1 MNNGKVGKMDAKEL
15 LESLHQRLV
24 SFQAVE
30 RKAAVLE
37 FKEKFPETPEAE
49 KPETR
54 AYNLHCHTFYSFNG
68 YGYSPSYLACWAK
81 AERLFAIGKIE
92 FDVLD
97 GADEFIDAAK
107 LLGLRAAC
115 GVESRVVI
123 SELSDK
129 VINSPGEPGI
139 AYHLGIGFTT
149 AEIPAEQA
157 AFLNRM
163 KQAAADRTRGI
174 VARVNPALAPLELD
188 FDSEVLPL
196 TPAGNATERHV
207 CAAYAAKAAK
217 MFPDEAERAEFWA
230 SKLKLELEEA
240 KKLIGNTVKL
250 EGTIRS
256 KMMKS
261 GGPGYV
267 KADPA
272 SFPALKAMNEFTI
285 ACGAIPSIAWLDGL
299 SAGEADP
306 DALLDLHESY
316 GCALFNLIPDRNWN
330 FPDPEVKA
338 KKVAAM
344 HKMIDCCVRR
354 GMPVFVGTEMN
365 AFGQKLVDTF
375 SEPALAKY
383 MDVFSE
389 GAAIVTAHTILAPQG
404 KGFLSDWAKKQ
415 FGSNRMARNE
425 WFAEFGRTHQLD

>member
-1 MNNGKVGKMDAKEL
+1 MNAKDL

-24 SFQAVE
+24 SFNAVE

-37 FKEKFPETPEAE
+37 FKEKFAQTPEAQ
-49 KPETR
+49 KPESLE
-54 AYNLHCHTFYSFNG
+54 YNLHCHTFYSFNG

-81 AERLFAIGKIE
+81 AERLFAVGKIE

-97 GADEFIDAAK
+97 GADEFLDAAR

-139 AYHLGIGFTT
+139 AYHLGIGFTS
-149 AEIPAEQA
+149 AEIPAAQA
-157 AFLNRM
+157 AFLKQM
-163 KQAAADRTRGI
+163 KQSAADRTRGI
-174 VARVNPALAPLELD
+174 VGRVNPALSPLELD
-188 FDSEVLPL
+188 FDTEVLPL

-207 CAAYAAKAAK
+207 CAAYAAKAAE
-217 MFPDEAERAEFWA
+217 MFPDAAERAEFWA
-230 SKLKLELEEA
+230 SKLNIPLADAEKQ
-240 KKLIGNTVKL
+240 ISNTVKL

-272 SFPALKAMNEFTI
+272 SFPALKAMNDFTI

-299 SAGEADP
+299 SAGEGDP

-330 FPDPEVKA
+330 FADPEVKA

-354 GMPVFVGTEMN
+354 NMPVFVGTEMN

-375 SEPALAKY
+375 SEPALAEY
-383 MDVFSE
+383 MDVFVQ
-389 GAAIVTAHTILAPQG
+389 GAAVVSAHTILAPQG
-404 KGFLSDWAKKQ
+404 RGFLSEWAREQ
-415 FGSNRMARNE
+415 FGNDKKARNA
-425 WFAEFGRTHQLD
+425 WFADFGRKNHLV

>member
-1 MNNGKVGKMDAKEL
+1 MNAKEL

-24 SFQAVE
+24 SFDAAE
-30 RKAAVLE
+30 RKAALLE
-37 FKEKFPETPEAE
+37 FKEKFSRTPEAQT
-49 KPETR
+49 PESP

-81 AERLFAIGKIE
+81 TERLFAVGKIE

-97 GADEFIDAAK
+97 GADEFLDAAR
-107 LLGLRAAC
+107 LLELRAAC
-115 GVESRVVI
+115 GVESRVMVP
-123 SELSDK
+123 EFADK

-139 AYHLGIGFTT
+139 AYHLGIGFPGS
-149 AEIPAEQA
+149 EIPADQA
-157 AFLNRM
+157 AFLKKM
-163 KQAAADRTRGI
+163 KRAAAERTRGI
-174 VARVNPALAPLELD
+174 VDRVNPALSPLELD

-196 TPAGNATERHV
+196 TPSGNATERHV
-207 CAAYAAKAAK
+207 CAAYAAKAARL
-217 MFPDEAERAEFWA
+217 FPDENQRAGFWSA
-230 SKLKLELEEA
+230 KLNIPLEDA
-240 KKLIGNTVKL
+240 RKQIHDTVKL

-267 KADPA
+267 KAEPSA
-272 SFPALKAMNEFTI
+272 FPALKAMNDFTI

-316 GCALFNLIPDRNWN
+316 GCPLFNLIPDRNWN
-330 FPDPEVKA
+330 FADPEIKA

-383 MDVFSE
+383 MDVFAE
-389 GAAIVTAHTILAPQG
+389 GAAIVSAHTILGPQG
-404 KGFLSDWAKKQ
+404 KGFLSDWARRQ
-415 FGSNRMARNE
+415 FGGDKKARNA
-425 WFAEFGRTHQLD
+425 WFAEFGRKNHLG

>member
-1 MNNGKVGKMDAKEL
+1 MNAKEL
-15 LESLHQRLV
+15 LKSLHSRLV
-24 SFQAVE
+24 SFDAGE
-30 RKAAVLE
+30 RKAALLE
-37 FKEKFPETPEAE
+37 FKEQFIRTPEAQKSE
-49 KPETR
+49 SPD
-54 AYNLHCHTFYSFNG
+54 YNLHCHTFYSFNG

-81 AERLFAIGKIE
+81 AERLFAVGKIE

-97 GADEFIDAAK
+97 GTEEFLDAAR

-123 SELSDK
+123 AELSSQ

-139 AYHLGIGFTT
+139 AYHLGIGFTSSK
-149 AEIPAEQA
+149 IPAAQS

-163 KQAAADRTRGI
+163 KQSAADRTRGI

-188 FDSEVLPL
+188 FDTEVLPL

-217 MFPDEAERAEFWA
+217 MFPEETRRAEFWA
-230 SKLKLELEEA
+230 GKLGLPLEEA
-240 KKLIGNTVKL
+240 KKQIGNTVKL

-272 SFPALKAMNEFTI
+272 SFPALKAMNDFTI

-299 SAGEADP
+299 SDGESDP
-306 DALLDLHESY
+306 EALLDLHESY

-330 FPDPEVKA
+330 FADPELKA

-354 GMPVFVGTEMN
+354 NMPVFVGTEMN

-383 MDVFSE
+383 MNVFAE
-389 GAAIVTAHTILAPQG
+389 GAAIVTAHTLLAPQG
-404 KGFLSDWAKKQ
+404 KGFLSAWAGEQ
-415 FGSNRMARNE
+415 FGQDKKARNA
-425 WFAEFGRTHQLD
+425 WFAEFGRTNCLG

>member
-1 MNNGKVGKMDAKEL
+1 MNAKEL
-15 LESLHQRLV
+15 LEQLHQQLV
-24 SFQAVE
+24 SFDAGE
-30 RKAAVLE
+30 RKAAVAE
-37 FKEKFPETPEAE
+37 FKKQFTGTPEASL
-49 KPETR
+49 PESE
-54 AYNLHCHTFYSFNG
+54 AYNLHCHTFFSFNG

-81 AERLFAIGKIE
+81 AERLFAVGKIE

-97 GADEFIDAAK
+97 GAEEFLDAAR

-123 SELSDK
+123 SEFSDK

-139 AYHLGIGFTT
+139 AYHLGIGFTS
-149 AEIPAEQA
+149 AQIPAAQA

-163 KQAAADRTRGI
+163 KKAASDRTRGI
-174 VARVNPALAPLELD
+174 VGRVNQALSPLELD

-217 MFPDEAERAEFWA
+217 MFPDEAERAAFWA
-230 SKLKLELEEA
+230 SKLNIPLEDA
-240 KKLIGNTVKL
+240 KKQITNTVKL

-256 KMMKS
+256 KMMKA

-285 ACGAIPSIAWLDGL
+285 ACGAVPSIAWLDGL

-306 DALLDLHESY
+306 DALLDLHESC

-330 FPDPEVKA
+330 FADPEVKA

-354 GMPVFVGTEMN
+354 HIPVFVGTEMN

-375 SEPALAKY
+375 TEPALAKY
-383 MDVFSE
+383 MKVFSE

-404 KGFLSDWAKKQ
+404 RGFLSDWAKQQ
-415 FGSNRMARNE
+415 FGSDRKARNA
-425 WFAEFGRTHQLD
+425 WFAEFGSKNRLG

>member
-1 MNNGKVGKMDAKEL
+1 MNAKEV

-24 SFQAVE
+24 SFNAVE

-37 FKEKFPETPEAE
+37 FKEKFAETPEAA
-49 KPETR
+49 KPESVE
-54 AYNLHCHTFYSFNG
+54 YNLHCHTFYSFNG

-81 AERLFAIGKIE
+81 AERLFAVGKIE

-97 GADEFIDAAK
+97 GADEFVDAAK
-107 LLGLRAAC
+107 LLGLRVAC

-139 AYHLGIGFTT
+139 AYHLGIGFTS
-149 AEIPAEQA
+149 ASIPAEQA
-157 AFLNRM
+157 AFLKKM
-163 KQAAADRTRGI
+163 KQAATDRTRGI
-174 VARVNPALAPLELD
+174 VGRVNPALSPLELD
-188 FDSEVLPL
+188 FDTEVLPL

-217 MFPDEAERAEFWA
+217 MFPDEAKRAEFWA
-230 SKLKLELEEA
+230 SKLNIPLEDA
-240 KKLIGNTVKL
+240 QKQIGNTVKL

-272 SFPALKAMNEFTI
+272 SFPTLKAMNDFTI

-299 SAGEADP
+299 NAGEADP

-330 FPDPEVKA
+330 FADPEVKA

-344 HKMIDCCVRR
+344 HKMIDCCVKRH
-354 GMPVFVGTEMN
+354 MPVFVGTEMN

-375 SEPALAKY
+375 SEPALNKY
-383 MDVFSE
+383 MDVFLE

-404 KGFLSDWAKKQ
+404 RGFLSDWAKKQ
-415 FGSNRMARNE
+415 FGDDNQARNA
-425 WFAEFGRTHQLD
+425 WFADFGKKNHLG

>member
-1 MNNGKVGKMDAKEL
+1 MNAKEL
-15 LESLHQRLV
+15 LKTLERRLV
-24 SFQAVE
+24 SFNAVE

-37 FKEKFPETPEAE
+37 FKENFVRTPEFRE
-49 KPETR
+49 PESK

-97 GADEFIDAAK
+97 GTDEFLDAAR
-107 LLGLRAAC
+107 LLNLRAAC
-115 GVESRVVI
+115 GIESRVVI
-123 SELSDK
+123 SDLSDK

-139 AYHLGIGFTT
+139 AYHLGVGFTSM
-149 AEIPAEQA
+149 EIPAEQA
-157 AFLNRM
+157 LFLNQM
-163 KQAAADRTRGI
+163 KQSAAGRTRGI
-174 VARVNPALAPLELD
+174 VERVNPVLSPLELD
-188 FDSEVLPL
+188 FDREVLPL
-196 TPAGNATERHV
+196 TPSGNATERHV
-207 CAAYAAKAAK
+207 CAAYAAKAVR
-217 MFPDEAERAEFWA
+217 MFPDERERAEFWA
-230 SKLKLELEEA
+230 SKLGIPFEDAQKQ
-240 KKLIGNTVKL
+240 IGNTVKL

-256 KMMKS
+256 RMMKS

-272 SFPALKAMNEFTI
+272 SFPVLKAMNDFTI

-299 SAGEADP
+299 SAGESDP
-306 DALLDLHESY
+306 DALLDLHESC

-330 FPDPEVKA
+330 FADPEVKA

-344 HKMIDCCVRR
+344 HKMIDCCIRR
-354 GMPVFVGTEMN
+354 HMPVFVGTEMN

-375 SEPALAKY
+375 SEPSLAVY
-383 MDVFSE
+383 MDAFVQ

-404 KGFLSDWAKKQ
+404 RGFLSEWSKKQ
-415 FGSNRMARNE
+415 FGNDKQARNE
-425 WFAEFGRTHQLD
+425 WFAEFGRQNYLV

>member
-1 MNNGKVGKMDAKEL
+1 MNAKEL

-24 SFQAVE
+24 SFNAVE

-37 FKEKFPETPEAE
+37 FKEKFAETPEAQTT
-49 KPETR
+49 ETTC
-54 AYNLHCHTFYSFNG
+54 YNLHCHTFFSFNG

-81 AERLFAIGKIE
+81 AERLFAVGKIE

-97 GADEFIDAAK
+97 GADEFLDAAR
-107 LLGLRAAC
+107 LLNLRAAC

-123 SELSDK
+123 SELADK

-139 AYHLGIGFTT
+139 AYHLGIGFTS

-157 AFLNRM
+157 AFLKKM
-163 KQAAADRTRGI
+163 KQAASDRTRGI
-174 VARVNPALAPLELD
+174 VGRVNPALAPLELD

-217 MFPDEAERAEFWA
+217 MFPDEAERAQFWA
-230 SKLKLELEEA
+230 SKLNIPLEDA
-240 KKLIGNTVKL
+240 QKQIANKVKL

-272 SFPALKAMNEFTI
+272 SFPALKAMNDFTI
-285 ACGAIPSIAWLDGL
+285 ACGAVPSIAWLDGL

-375 SEPALAKY
+375 SEPALADY
-383 MDVFSE
+383 MDVFLQ

-404 KGFLSDWAKKQ
+404 RGFLSDWAKKQ
-415 FGSNRMARNE
+415 FGSDRKARND
-425 WFAEFGRTHQLD
+425 WFAEFGRKNHLG